1 LLEIIDLM
9 VLTLPTSGPSAW
21 AHPAPIYWKVFCT
34 PGPQFPPSQCWF
46 LLDFHW
52 VCSSLCCI
60 AHSSL
65 LLPPVSGLPPL
76 LLPPSTGPRSHPPQ
90 PSFKHNT
97 HIPALATVQKVL
109 AFHSSYLW
117 CNNPMTS
124 YIALPIQPPLTMVT
138 LDPNAE
144 GFKPVTKQS
153 QTDQKRWGTPNVC
166 PAGESRVWNG
176 NQDHFSN
183 SLTVIM
189 THFDWHSRCSIFVEE
204 LLKYDP
210 SLAFSAPEDNTDILY
225 LQYYAFPMTKKDFV
239 QYFYMHWVPKK
250 LICQNMHLRKC
261 TKLVW
266 VQNGYVHVF
275 PRLIQ
280 VQLCGCCIARS
291 PERKQANISGLW
303 HFHVVIS
310 GYAARHE

>member
-1 LLEIIDLM
+1 MILWPLM
-9 VLTLPTSGPSAW
+9 LPTVLDSTGLSPTNPPSLYSPTGPVQCQPALAW
-21 AHPAPIYWKVFCT
+21 TICLSYSLVFAGYHWPHGPYSPYLWSQCLNLTHPFLPESFFT
-34 PGPQFPPSQCWF
+34 PGLWSLPYPQCWF
-46 LLDFHW
+46 WQDFHW

-76 LLPPSTGPRSHPPQ
+76 LLPPSTGPRSHPLQ

-210 SLAFSAPEDNTDILY
+210 SLAFSVPEDNTDILY
-225 LQYYAFPMTKKDFV
+225 LQYYAFPMTKKDF
-239 QYFYMHWVPKK
+239 
-250 LICQNMHLRKC
+250 
-261 TKLVW
+261 
-266 VQNGYVHVF
+266 
-275 PRLIQ
+275 
-280 VQLCGCCIARS
+280 A
-291 PERKQANISGLW
+291 
-303 HFHVVIS
+303 
-310 GYAARHE
+310 